1 MRFCN
6 SLKLWQKEYGRQLLV
21 KKTHPHPLPLLEGEG
36 VLVSP
41 SWGEEVKMTMKH
53 MLDELHRLTE
63 HVGRPLRLME
73 VCGTHTVEI
82 FRHGVRDV
90 IPTSISLLS
99 GPGCPVC
106 VTSIR
111 DIDTA
116 IALAKTAGVV
126 LVTFGDMMRVPGG
139 KKALNEA
146 RSEGAHVEVL
156 YSPMDALALAR
167 KEKKKE
173 IVFFA
178 TGFETTSPLIAATIK
193 EAGKE
198 GISNF
203 SILSAHKL
211 VPPALKALLDSPDV
225 LVDGFILP
233 GHVSAII
240 GRKPYEF
247 VAARYG
253 KPSVITGFDAHDII
267 EGILM
272 IVRQIAV
279 NRSDVEIQYRS
290 VVREEGN
297 PKAVALLEECFEPTD
312 AYWRGIGVIPESG
325 LKLREKYR
333 SFDAVLRFHPKVQEI
348 SEPELCS
355 CGDILRGI
363 KVPPECPLFG
373 TECTPD
379 SPVGPCM
386 VSTEGSCAAYY
397 KYGQR

>member
-1 MRFCN
+1 
-6 SLKLWQKEYGRQLLV
+6 
-21 KKTHPHPLPLLEGEG
+21 
-36 VLVSP
+36 
-41 SWGEEVKMTMKH
+41 MTMKH